1 MNENNFDITS
11 WLKVFQERLI
21 SLFCNRIKFFGLQ
34 GSYGRGEQTADSDI
48 DVVIILDEVNFKDLQ
63 NYQSMLDSFDEHD
76 MICGFVSG
84 ERELINWEKSDLLQL
99 VLDTKPII
107 GTLDYLIIGSL
118 EQLQYLFSDDDIRR
132 SVLTGAC
139 NLYHACSHNFL
150 HAKDINTL
158 VGLYK
163 AARFTVRMKHF
174 LDTGSYISSM
184 KLLSEHVT
192 DKDRTILNIASA
204 DFQENDFTKRSHIL
218 IEWASEIITEYHG

>member
-1 MNENNFDITS
+1 MNNNNFDINS
-11 WLKVFQERLI
+11 WLKVFQEKLI
-21 SLFCNRIKFFGLQ
+21 TLFGNRIKFFGLQ
-34 GSYGRGEQTADSDI
+34 GSYGRGEQTAGSDI
-48 DVVIILDEVNFKDLQ
+48 DVVIILDEVSFKDLQ
-63 NYQSMLDSFDEHD
+63 LYQSMLDSFKEHD

-84 ERELINWEKSDLLQL
+84 ERELMNWEKSDLLQL

-107 GTLDYLIIGSL
+107 GSL
-118 EQLQYLFSDDDIRR
+118 EHLQNLFNDEDIRR

-150 HAKDINTL
+150 HAKDSNML

-192 DKDRTILNIASA
+192 DKDRTILNIASSE
-204 DFQENDFTKRSHIL
+204 FQEKDFTEYSRIL

>member
-1 MNENNFDITS
+1 MNNFDIS
-11 WLKVFQERLI
+11 FWLKVFQEKLI
-21 SLFCNRIKFFGLQ
+21 TLFGNRIKFFGLQ
-34 GSYGRGEQTADSDI
+34 GSYGRGEQTAGSDI
-48 DVVIILDEVNFKDLQ
+48 DVVITLDEVSFKDLQ
-63 NYQSMLDSFDEHD
+63 LYQSMLDSFKEHD

-84 ERELINWEKSDLLQL
+84 ERELMNWEKSDLLQL

-107 GTLDYLIIGSL
+107 GSL
-118 EQLQYLFSDDDIRR
+118 EHLQNLFNDEDIRR

-150 HAKDINTL
+150 HAKDSNML

-184 KLLSEHVT
+184 KFLSEHVT
-192 DKDRTILNIASA
+192 DKDRTILNIASSE
-204 DFQENDFTKRSHIL
+204 FQENDFTERSRIL

>member
-1 MNENNFDITS
+1 MNENNFDIIS

-21 SLFCNRIKFFGLQ
+21 SLFGNRIKFFGLQ
-34 GSYGRGEQTADSDI
+34 GSYGRGEQT
-48 DVVIILDEVNFKDLQ
+48 
-63 NYQSMLDSFDEHD
+63 NYQSMLDSFEEHD

-107 GTLDYLIIGSL
+107 GTLDYLQKIS
-118 EQLQYLFSDDDIRR
+118 SDDDIRR

>member
-1 MNENNFDITS
+1 
-11 WLKVFQERLI
+11 
-21 SLFCNRIKFFGLQ
+21 
-34 GSYGRGEQTADSDI
+34 
-48 DVVIILDEVNFKDLQ
+48 
-63 NYQSMLDSFDEHD
+63 MLDSFEEHD

-84 ERELINWEKSDLLQL
+84 ERELMNWEKSDLLQL
-99 VLDTKPII
+99 VLDTKP
-107 GTLDYLIIGSL
+107 IIGSL

-139 NLYHACSHNFL
+139 NLYHACSHNFLHACSHNFL

>member
-21 SLFCNRIKFFGLQ
+21 SLFGNRIKFFGLQ

-99 VLDTKPII
+99 VLDTKP
-107 GTLDYLIIGSL
+107 
-118 EQLQYLFSDDDIRR
+118 
-132 SVLTGAC
+132 
-139 NLYHACSHNFL
+139 
-150 HAKDINTL
+150 
-158 VGLYK
+158 
-163 AARFTVRMKHF
+163 
-174 LDTGSYISSM
+174 TGSYISSM

>member
-1 MNENNFDITS
+1 MNNNNFDINS
-11 WLKVFQERLI
+11 WLKVFQEKLI
-21 SLFCNRIKFFGLQ
+21 TLFGNRIKFFGLQ
-34 GSYGRGEQTADSDI
+34 GSYGRGEQTAGSDI
-48 DVVIILDEVNFKDLQ
+48 DVVIILDEVSFKDLQ
-63 NYQSMLDSFDEHD
+63 MYQSMLDSFKEHD

-84 ERELINWEKSDLLQL
+84 ERELMNWEKSDLLQL

-107 GTLDYLIIGSL
+107 GSL
-118 EQLQYLFSDDDIRR
+118 EHLQNLFSDEDIRR

-150 HAKDINTL
+150 HAKDSNML

-192 DKDRTILNIASA
+192 DKDRTILNITSSE
-204 DFQENDFTKRSHIL
+204 FQEKKFTEYSRIL

>member
-21 SLFCNRIKFFGLQ
+21 SLFGNRIKFFGLQ

-107 GTLDYLIIGSL
+107 GTLDYLQKIS
-118 EQLQYLFSDDDIRR
+118 SDDDIRR

-184 KLLSEHVT
+184 KHLSELVT
-192 DKDRTILNIASA
+192 GKDRTILDIASSEIHEKNF
-204 DFQENDFTKRSHIL
+204 DEHSRIL
-218 IEWASEIITEYHG
+218 LEWTSEIITGYHG